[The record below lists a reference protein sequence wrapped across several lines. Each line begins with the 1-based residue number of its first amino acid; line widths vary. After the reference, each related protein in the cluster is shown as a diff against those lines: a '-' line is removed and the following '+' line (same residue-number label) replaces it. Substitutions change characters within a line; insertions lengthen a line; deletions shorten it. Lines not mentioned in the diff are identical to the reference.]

1 MIDKPEKSDQ
11 ERPGEL
17 TPEQYRVCRQK
28 GTEPPFTG
36 QYYAHKAA
44 GVYLCSCCGAE
55 LFSSEA
61 KYDSGSGWPSFW
73 KPFAEEAI
81 ARADDFSHGMH
92 RIEVQCRR
100 CGAHLGHQ
108 FSDGP
113 KPTGLRYCI
122 NSVSLGFREQGSGK

>member
-1 MIDKPEKSDQ
+1 MSDKPEKSDQ

-36 QYYAHKAA
+36 HYYAHKAA

-55 LFSSEA
+55 LFPSEA

-73 KPFAEEAI
+73 KPVAEEAI

-100 CGAHLGHQ
+100 CGAHLGHL
-108 FSDGP
+108 FTDGP

-122 NSVSLGFREQGSGK
+122 NSVSLGFREPVSGD